1 MEKRINNKA
10 RTYFQTFKEEIK
22 NILLQTEWANENHN
36 KVSQFLQFVYDYQ
49 PLEFDKSDFQKRK
62 RVKNIVPFFER
73 CCALRANKEQCTRRR
88 KNSSKFC
95 GTHIKGIPHGEV
107 NQNQENKPTHQ
118 KKTVWAE
125 DIKGIVYWIDKECNV
140 YDSNDIIQNNINPR
154 IIAKYVL
161 DNGVYT
167 IPSLFKK

>member
-1 MEKRINNKA
+1 MERRVNKKIDS
-10 RTYFQTFKEEIK
+10 YFKNFKDDIK
-22 NILLQTEWANENHN
+22 LKTEGYGTVMN
-36 KVSQFLQFVYDYQ
+36 KTDISDILQFIYDYETLNLVQ
-49 PLEFDKSDFQKRK
+49 EDFVKRK
-62 RVKNIVPFFER
+62 RLKNEVPLNNR

-88 KNSSKFC
+88 KDTSKFC